1 MAGERVKVRRNELCP
16 CGSGR
21 KYKHCCYAKR
31 FRYVRTSEGEIRREI
46 PLDDET
52 QELIQMQVQDFRETF
67 GREPGPQDR
76 LFWDEPEHLEHR
88 LSQAMREAGLPPC
101 FIYAFEKTGR
111 LVSEE
116 NVDLISQEDL
126 DEWLAAVEEY
136 DRVHSTR

>member
-1 MAGERVKVRRNELCP
+1 MAGERVKVGRNELCP

-21 KYKHCCYAKR
+21 KYKHCCQAKR

-52 QELIQMQVQDFRETF
+52 RELIQLQMQDFREAF

-76 LFWDEPEHLEHR
+76 LFWDEPEHLEHG
-88 LSQAMREAGLPPC
+88 LSQAMREAGLPRC
-101 FIYAFEKTGR
+101 LIYAFEKTGR

-126 DEWLAAVEEY
+126 DEWQAAVEEY
-136 DRVHSTR
+136 ERLHPTR

>member
-1 MAGERVKVRRNELCP
+1 
-16 CGSGR
+16 
-21 KYKHCCYAKR
+21 
-31 FRYVRTSEGEIRREI
+31 VRTSEEGEI
-46 PLDDET
+46 PLHDET
-52 QELIQMQVQDFRETF
+52 RVQDFRETF

-126 DEWLAAVEEY
+126 DEWQAAVAE
-136 DRVHSTR
+136 